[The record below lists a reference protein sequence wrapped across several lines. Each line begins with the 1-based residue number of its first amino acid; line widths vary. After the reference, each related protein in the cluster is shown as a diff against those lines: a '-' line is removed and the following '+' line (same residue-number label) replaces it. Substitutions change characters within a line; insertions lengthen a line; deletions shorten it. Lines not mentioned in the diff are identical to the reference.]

1 MTTRYYWSNP
11 DGSGNNEFTE
21 RVRHYTLDVTSA
33 AEEGS
38 IAQSTIRV
46 DDGAGDF
53 DITGI
58 RVVRIIEDEAP
69 VGSRVLYYGCVAQ
82 RRIQRDTYRTLDER
96 WWEVDLVD
104 LNTFLDR
111 RVMVGADAKRS
122 VETDVARVHWYM
134 ATWESFPLTD
144 ESLIAA
150 TPTVSMS
157 ENNYHGQMARSAL
170 DDCAQQS
177 AKNFFV
183 WHNEPDGTLGLFYD
197 LSGSDA
203 YPSGIRLT
211 NIRSDHASDP
221 DDTYLI
227 NLDASL
233 SRDPGRV
240 YSGVYI
246 PYQNGWVYKKRAATK
261 AEFADRDIIM
271 DGSNIKTASAA
282 TARANRYLNTL
293 FTEEDVITCS
303 FNVPRAEVNRLM
315 QGMTVE
321 VRMSHFPGYADDYVM
336 LRCVEKKTFAES
348 ETHYRITVKLV
359 GPTPAYTPGS
369 GTAAGVIYQVA
380 GPYGGALYFGGTGD
394 TPPPGY
400 PIVVTASGL
409 TPVTD
414 PSPPNVSWPY
424 IGWDVTETGTVDLKL
439 VTSVAGVLID
449 NIAYT
454 ITAAITLNG
463 VVVGSES
470 IIRSGFLQYIG
481 DSLPDVIVT
490 GLAVAPGDE
499 IRATFTCSPPTMPFF
514 RATAG
519 TGQVGEGIYVT
530 GGSLA

>member
-1 MTTRYYWSNP
+1 MTTRYYYSEP
-11 DGSGNNEFTE
+11 DGSGNTEFTE
-21 RVRHYTLDVTSA
+21 RVRHYTLDVTSS

-38 IAQSTIRV
+38 IAQSTLRV
-46 DDGAGDF
+46 DDGGAFSDF
-53 DITGI
+53 DVIGLRTI
-58 RVVRIIEDEAP
+58 RILEDEAP
-69 VGSRVLYYGCVAQ
+69 VGSRVLYYGYTAN
-82 RRIQRDTYRTLDER
+82 RRIMRDTYRTLDER

-104 LNTFLDR
+104 LNSVLDW
-111 RVMVGADAKRS
+111 RVMVGADAKRGI
-122 VETDVARVHWYM
+122 ETDVARAHWYM

-144 ESLIAA
+144 ESLIASS
-150 TPTVSMS
+150 PTVSMS
-157 ENNYHGQMARSAL
+157 ENNYHGQMARAAL
-170 DDCAQQS
+170 DDIAQQS

-183 WHNEPDGTLGLFYD
+183 WHNEPDASLGLFYD

-211 NIRSDHASDP
+211 NKRTDVDS
-221 DDTYLI
+221 DTYLI
-227 NLDASL
+227 NLDAVLERS
-233 SRDPGRV
+233 PARV

-246 PYQNGWVYKKRAATK
+246 PYQNGWVYKKRQATK
-261 AEFADRDIIM
+261 DEFHDRDIIM
-271 DGSNIKTASAA
+271 DGSNIRSASAA

-321 VRMSHFPGYADDYVM
+321 VRMTHFPGYDTDFVM
-336 LRCVEKKTFAES
+336 LRCVERKVFGES

-369 GTAAGVIYQVA
+369 GTASGVIYQVA

-400 PIVVTASGL
+400 PMVPTASGL

-414 PSPPNVSWPY
+414 PSPPNVPWPY
-424 IGWDVTETGTVDLKL
+424 LGWDVTETGTLDLKL

-463 VVVGSES
+463 AVIASEA
-470 IIRSGFLQYIG
+470 IVRSGFLQYIG
-481 DSLPDVIVT
+481 ESLPDVIATSV
-490 GLAVAPGDE
+490 AVAPGDE